1 MNAIHFKGVAPGR
14 SFKSNLQYIVPGTYR
29 QHKLGSVCYKNNKR
43 EKNRKLGESVGGWI
57 WEELGELRVNMIK
70 AYYIHVYFKNN
81 MNII

>member
-1 MNAIHFKGVAPGR
+1 MAPGR
-14 SFKSNLQYIVPGTYR
+14 SFQSNLQYIVPGTYR